1 MGVYTEASCTEARG
15 EWVVYKVRPMY
26 TCNHLG
32 RYTTIVSKT
41 PCDWQEM
48 RKCALPREQEQ
59 VASVQAFR
67 KTDLYSIL
75 AEQD

>member
-1 MGVYTEASCTEARG
+1 
-15 EWVVYKVRPMY
+15 MY